1 MTTIKLSFRNIKK
14 SFKDYA
20 IYFFTLILGVA
31 IFYVF
36 NSIESQTVLLD
47 VTNSTHKVIDLMT
60 NMLSGAS
67 VFVAFIL
74 GFLIIYASRFL
85 IKRRNKEFGI
95 YMLLGMSKRKISMIL
110 FFETIL
116 IGIISLAVGLGLGVL
131 LSQLMSMLVA
141 NMFEADMTKYEFIF
155 SSQACIKTII
165 YFGIMYVIVMLFN
178 TVNIGKCKLIDLIQ
192 TNKKSE
198 KVKMKN
204 PMLCT
209 IVFIISAI
217 ALGYAYYMVT
227 GGINETIKPPEDIFK
242 PIVIGA
248 VSTFFIFWSLSGLIL
263 KIVTSM
269 KNLYVKGL
277 NTFTFRQLSS
287 KINSTVFSMTI
298 ISLMLFVTICV
309 LSSALSLKNSMT
321 ANLDE
326 LAPADI
332 QLEKRV
338 LNEDWLDQGYNEEQ
352 IKNSKL
358 SIREILEKFDFNIDS
373 YLEESVEYNLYQT
386 EELTFGDTLGDNWET
401 IKNTYTSLIPYNV
414 PYNVA
419 DDIMTISDYNKVAK
433 FYGNEEYTINEDEYI
448 IVADY
453 DSMIEIRNVALKDNQ
468 EITVFGH
475 TLKPKYN
482 ECQYG
487 FVEMASNHINSGIII
502 VPDDIV
508 DDNYI
513 VYNSIIGNYYT
524 DSLDEQREIQEQ
536 IKNLVN
542 NPISLEYNLP
552 SINSKVD
559 ISEASIGTGALVTFL
574 GLYLGIVF
582 LIASV
587 AILALKELTES
598 TDNKERYN
606 MLRKLG
612 ADEKMINKSLFRQIA
627 IFFMFPLLIAIIHSI
642 FGITF
647 CSYIIET
654 FGNEQLLP
662 SIIMTAIFIVVFYG
676 GYFLITYLSSKNIIK
691 ENRNAREY

>member
-47 VTNSTHKVIDLMT
+47 VTESTYEVIGMMT
-60 NMLSGAS
+60 TMLSAAS

-141 NMFEADMTKYEFIF
+141 NMFEADMTKYQFIF
-155 SSQACIKTII
+155 SQDACIKTLI

-178 TVNIGKCKLIDLIQ
+178 AINVGKCKLIDLIQ
-192 TNKKSE
+192 TSKKSE
-198 KVKMKN
+198 TIKLKN
-204 PMLCT
+204 PLLCT
-209 IVFIISAI
+209 VVFILSVV

-227 GGINETIKPPEDIFK
+227 GGINETVKTPEDILK

-248 VSTFFIFWSLSGLIL
+248 ISTFFIFWSLSGLIL
-263 KIVTSM
+263 KIVMSM
-269 KNLYVKGL
+269 KNLYVKRL
-277 NTFTFRQLSS
+277 NAFTFRQVSS
-287 KINSTVFSMTI
+287 KINTTVFSMTI

-309 LSSALSLKNSMT
+309 LSSSLSLKNSMT

-332 QLEKRV
+332 QLTISVKDD
-338 LNEDWLDQGYNEEQ
+338 DWLDQGYNESQ
-352 IKNSKL
+352 IENSKL
-358 SIREILEKFDFNIDS
+358 GVRKTLEAFDFNIDD
-373 YLEESVEYNLYQT
+373 YFKEYVEYNSYRM
-386 EELTFGDTLGDNWET
+386 EDFTFADSLGDSLEYV
-401 IKNTYTSLIPYNV
+401 KNNNTSMIPYNM
-414 PYNVA
+414 PEE
-419 DDIMTISDYNKVAK
+419 IIKLSDYNKIAK
-433 FYGNEEYTINEDEYI
+433 IYNNEEYTLNQDEYMI
-448 IVADY
+448 IADY
-453 DSMIEIRNVALKDNQ
+453 DSMIAIRDIALEKGQ
-468 EITVFGH
+468 ELTIFGH
-475 TLKPKYN
+475 KLKPKYN
-482 ECQYG
+482 ECKDG
-487 FVEMASNHINSGIII
+487 FIEMASNHINSGVIV
-502 VPDDIV
+502 VPDEIV
-508 DDNYI
+508 DEQYLAF
-513 VYNSIIGNYYT
+513 NSIIGNYYT
-524 DSLDEQREIQEQ
+524 DDLDEQREIKEQ
-536 IKNLVN
+536 ILDLVKNPLSAEYCLPTVN
-542 NPISLEYNLP
+542 SR
-552 SINSKVD
+552 VD
-559 ISEASIGTGALVTFL
+559 ISEASIGLGALVTFL

-598 TDNKERYN
+598 TDNKERYK

-642 FGITF
+642 FGIKF
-647 CSYIIET
+647 CSYIIST
-654 FGNEQLLP
+654 FGNEQLLN
-662 SIIMTAIFIVVFYG
+662 SIIMTAVFIVVIYG
-676 GYFLITYLSSKNIIK
+676 GYFLITYLCSKNIIK
-691 ENRNAREY
+691 EK

>member
-36 NSIESQTVLLD
+36 NSIESQTVLIE
-47 VTNSTHKVIDLMT
+47 VTESTYEVIDMMT
-60 NMLSGAS
+60 TMISAAS

-85 IKRRNKEFGI
+85 MKRRNKEFGI

-116 IGIISLAVGLGLGVL
+116 IGVISLVVGLGLGIL

-141 NMFEADMTKYEFIF
+141 NMFEADMTKYQFIF
-155 SSQACIKTII
+155 SSDACIKTLI

-178 TVNIGKCKLIDLIQ
+178 AINVGKCKLIDLIQ
-192 TNKKSE
+192 TSRKSE
-198 KVKMKN
+198 TVKMKN
-204 PMLCT
+204 PLLCV
-209 IVFIISAI
+209 IVFILAAI

-227 GGINETIKPPEDIFK
+227 AGIKESIKTPQDIIK
-242 PIVIGA
+242 PIVIGTI
-248 VSTFFIFWSLSGLIL
+248 STFLIFWSLSGLIL
-263 KIVTSM
+263 KAVMSM

-277 NTFTFRQLSS
+277 NAFTFRQVSS
-287 KINSTVFSMTI
+287 KINTTVFSMTI

-309 LSSALSLKNSMT
+309 LSSALSLKNSMA

-332 QLEKRV
+332 QLTISVKDD
-338 LNEDWLDQGYNEEQ
+338 DWLDQGYNEKQ
-352 IKNSKL
+352 IENSKL
-358 SIREILEKFDFNIDS
+358 GVRKTLEAFDFNIDD
-373 YLEESVEYNLYQT
+373 YFKEYVEYNLYT
-386 EELTFGDTLGDNWET
+386 TSSLTLGDTLGSK
-401 IKNTYTSLIPYNV
+401 INTVKMMYKSLIPYET
-414 PYNVA
+414 PEQ
-419 DDIMTISDYNKVAK
+419 IIKISDYNRIAK
-433 FYGNEEYTINEDEYI
+433 LYGNKEYTLNENEYMI
-448 IVADY
+448 IADY
-453 DSMIEIRNVALKDNQ
+453 DNMAQIRNVALKNN
-468 EITVFGH
+468 EKITVFDH
-475 TLKPKYN
+475 ELVPKFD

-487 FVEMASNHINSGIII
+487 FVEISSSHINSGIIV

-508 DDNYI
+508 EEDNI
-513 VYNSIIGNYYT
+513 AYNSIIGNYYT
-524 DSLDEQREIQEQ
+524 DDLDEQKEIQEQ

-542 NPISLEYNLP
+542 NPLSAEYCLP
-552 SINSKVD
+552 TVNSKSD
-559 ISEASIGTGALVTFL
+559 ISEASIGIGALVTFL

-598 TDNKERYN
+598 TDNKERYK

-612 ADEKMINKSLFRQIA
+612 ADEKMINRSLFRQIA
-627 IFFMFPLLIAIIHSI
+627 IFFIFPLLIAIIHSI

-654 FGNEQLLP
+654 FGNEQLLN
-662 SIIMTAIFIVVFYG
+662 SIIMTAVFIVVIYG
-676 GYFLITYLSSKNIIK
+676 GYFLITYLCSKNIIK
-691 ENRNAREY
+691 EK

>member
-47 VTNSTHKVIDLMT
+47 VTESTYEVIDMMT
-60 NMLSGAS
+60 TMLSAAS

-116 IGIISLAVGLGLGVL
+116 IGIISLAVGLGLGIL

-141 NMFEADMTKYEFIF
+141 NMFEADMTKYQFIF
-155 SSQACIKTII
+155 SQDACIKTLI

-178 TVNIGKCKLIDLIQ
+178 AINVGKCKLIDLIQ
-192 TNKKSE
+192 TSKKSE
-198 KVKMKN
+198 TIKLKN
-204 PMLCT
+204 LLLCT
-209 IVFIISAI
+209 VVFILSVV

-227 GGINETIKPPEDIFK
+227 GGINETVKTPEDILK

-248 VSTFFIFWSLSGLIL
+248 ISTFFIFWSLSGLIL
-263 KIVTSM
+263 KIVMGM

-277 NTFTFRQLSS
+277 NAFTFRQVSS
-287 KINSTVFSMTI
+287 KINTTVFSMTI

-309 LSSALSLKNSMT
+309 LSSSLSLKNSMT

-332 QLEKRV
+332 QLTISVKDD
-338 LNEDWLDQGYNEEQ
+338 DWLNQGYNEKQ
-352 IKNSKL
+352 IANSKL
-358 SIREILEKFDFNIDS
+358 GVRKNLEALNFNIDN
-373 YLEESVEYNLYQT
+373 YFNESVEYNIYRT
-386 EELTFGDTLGDNWET
+386 EDLVFDDTLGDSKKEVEES
-401 IKNTYTSLIPYNV
+401 YLTSMIPYSV
-414 PYNVA
+414 EEM
-419 DDIMTISDYNKVAK
+419 IMTVSDYNNVAK
-433 FYGNEEYTINEDEYI
+433 IYNNEEYSLNDNEYM

-453 DSMIEIRNVALKDNQ
+453 DSMVQIRNIALKNNE

-482 ECQYG
+482 ECKDG
-487 FVEMASNHINSGIII
+487 FVDMSSNHINSGIIVI
-502 VPDDIV
+502 PDNVV
-508 DDNYI
+508 DENYKA
-513 VYNSIIGNYYT
+513 YNSIIGNYKT
-524 DSLDEQREIQEQ
+524 ESVDEQRKIEEI
-536 IKNLVN
+536 IKGLIN
-542 NPISLEYNLP
+542 NPLSEQYNLP
-552 SINSKVD
+552 TINTRLD
-559 ISEASIGTGALVTFL
+559 ISEASIGLGALVTFL

-598 TDNKERYN
+598 TDNKERYK

-627 IFFMFPLLIAIIHSI
+627 IFFMFPLLVAIIHSI
-642 FGITF
+642 FGIKF
-647 CSYIIET
+647 CCYIIST
-654 FGNEQLLP
+654 FGNEQLLN
-662 SIIMTAIFIVVFYG
+662 SIIMTAVFIVVIYG
-676 GYFLITYLSSKNIIK
+676 GYFLITYLCSKNIIK
-691 ENRNAREY
+691 EK

>member
-47 VTNSTHKVIDLMT
+47 ITESTYDIIDTLS

-85 IKRRNKEFGI
+85 MKRRNKEFGI

-116 IGIISLAVGLGLGVL
+116 IGIISLAVGLGLGVA

-141 NMFEADMTKYEFIF
+141 NMFEADMTRYEFIF
-155 SSQACIKTII
+155 SSNACIKTLI

-178 TVNIGKCKLIDLIQ
+178 VINVGKCKLIDLIQ
-192 TNKKSE
+192 TSKKSE
-198 KVKMKN
+198 TVKMKN

-209 IVFIISAI
+209 IVFIISVI
-217 ALGYAYYMVT
+217 ALGYAYWLVT
-227 GGINETIKPPEDIFK
+227 GGVNETVQTPDGIIKPI
-242 PIVIGA
+242 IIGA
-248 VSTFFIFWSLSGLIL
+248 VATFFLFWSLSGLML
-263 KIVTSM
+263 KIVMGM

-277 NTFTFRQLSS
+277 NTFTLRQVSS
-287 KINSTVFSMTI
+287 KINTTVFSMTI
-298 ISLMLFVTICV
+298 ICLMLFVTICV

-321 ANLDE
+321 ENLNA

-332 QLEKRV
+332 QLSISVKDES
-338 LNEDWLDQGYNEEQ
+338 WLDQGYNEAQ
-352 IKNSKL
+352 IENSKL
-358 SIREILEKFDFNIDS
+358 GVRKTLEAFGLNIED
-373 YLEESVEYNLYQT
+373 YLQESVEYNSYRMDD
-386 EELTFGDTLGDNWET
+386 LTFGDSLGDSLEY
-401 IKNTYTSLIPYNV
+401 IKNNSTSMIPYNM
-414 PYNVA
+414 PEE
-419 DDIMTISDYNKVAK
+419 IMTISDYNELAR
-433 FYGNEEYTINEDEYI
+433 FYGNEEYTLADNEYI
-448 IVADY
+448 IIADY
-453 DSMIEIRNVALKDNQ
+453 DAMIAIRNVALENNQ
-468 EITVFGH
+468 ELTIFGH
-475 TLKPKYN
+475 TLKPKYQ

-502 VPDDIV
+502 VPDAV
-508 DDNYI
+508 
-513 VYNSIIGNYYT
+513 VSGEERSYNSIIGNYYT
-524 DSLDEQREIQEQ
+524 DSLEEQREIQEQ
-536 IKNLVN
+536 IKSLVQT
-542 NPISLEYNLP
+542 PLSVEYSLPNV
-552 SINSKVD
+552 NSKVD
-559 ISEASIGTGALVTFL
+559 ISEASIGLGALVTFL

-598 TDNKERYN
+598 TDNKERYA

-627 IFFMFPLLIAIIHSI
+627 IFFTFPLLVAIIHSI

-647 CSYIIET
+647 CSYVIST

-662 SIIMTAIFIVVFYG
+662 SIIMTAIFIVVIYG
-676 GYFLITYLSSKNIIK
+676 GYFLITYFSSKNIIK
-691 ENRNAREY
+691 ER

>member
-47 VTNSTHKVIDLMT
+47 VTQSTYEVIEMMT
-60 NMLSGAS
+60 NMLSAAS

-85 IKRRNKEFGI
+85 MKRRNKEFGI
-95 YMLLGMSKRKISMIL
+95 YMLLGMSKRKISMVL

-116 IGIISLAVGLGLGVL
+116 IGIISLVVGLGIGVL

-141 NMFEADMTKYEFIF
+141 NLFEADMTRYEFIF
-155 SSQACIKTII
+155 SSNACIKTLI
-165 YFGIMYVIVMLFN
+165 YFGIMYVIVMLLN
-178 TVNIGKCKLIDLIQ
+178 SINVGKCKLIDLIQ
-192 TNKKSE
+192 TSKKSE
-198 KVKMKN
+198 TVKMKN
-204 PMLCT
+204 PMVCT
-209 IVFIISAI
+209 IVFMISAI

-227 GGINETIKPPEDIFK
+227 GGINETIKTPEDILK
-242 PIVIGA
+242 PIIIGA

-263 KIVTSM
+263 KIVMSM

-277 NTFTFRQLSS
+277 NTFTLRQVSS
-287 KINSTVFSMTI
+287 KINTTVFSMTM

-321 ANLDE
+321 VNLDE

-338 LNEDWLDQGYNEEQ
+338 LNEDWLDQGYNEKQ
-352 IKNSKL
+352 IENSKL
-358 SIREILEKFDFNIDS
+358 GVREILEKFDFNIDS

-386 EELTFGDTLGDNWET
+386 EDLTFGDTLGDSWET

-414 PYNVA
+414 T

-453 DSMIEIRNVALKDNQ
+453 DSMIEIRNVALKNNQ

-475 TLKPKYN
+475 TLKPKYK

-508 DDNYI
+508 DEHYI
-513 VYNSIIGNYYT
+513 AYNSVIGNYYT
-524 DSLDEQREIQEQ
+524 NSLDEQREIQEQ
-536 IKNLVN
+536 ILNLVQ
-542 NPISLEYNLP
+542 NPLSAEYSLP
-552 SINSKVD
+552 TVNSRVD
-559 ISEASIGTGALVTFL
+559 ISEASIGIGALVTFL

-598 TDNKERYN
+598 TDNKERYK

-612 ADEKMINKSLFRQIA
+612 ADEKMVNKSLFRQIA

-642 FGITF
+642 FGIKF
-647 CSYIIET
+647 CSYIIST
-654 FGNEQLLP
+654 FGNEQLLN
-662 SIIMTAIFIVVFYG
+662 SIIMTAVFIVVIYG
-676 GYFLITYLSSKNIIK
+676 GYFLITYLCSKNIIK
-691 ENRNAREY
+691 EK

>member
-47 VTNSTHKVIDLMT
+47 VTESTYEVIGMMT
-60 NMLSGAS
+60 TMLSAAS

-116 IGIISLAVGLGLGVL
+116 IGIISLAVGLGLGIL

-155 SSQACIKTII
+155 SQDACIKTLI

-178 TVNIGKCKLIDLIQ
+178 AINVGKCKLIDLIQ
-192 TNKKSE
+192 TSKKSE
-198 KVKMKN
+198 TIKLKN
-204 PMLCT
+204 PLLCMV
-209 IVFIISAI
+209 VFILSAI
-217 ALGYAYYMVT
+217 ALGYSYYMVT
-227 GGINETIKPPEDIFK
+227 GGINETVKTPEDILK

-248 VSTFFIFWSLSGLIL
+248 ISTFFIFWSLSGLIL
-263 KIVTSM
+263 KIVMSM

-277 NTFTFRQLSS
+277 NAFTFRQVSS
-287 KINSTVFSMTI
+287 KINTTVFSMTI

-309 LSSALSLKNSMT
+309 LSSSLSLKNSMT

-332 QLEKRV
+332 QLTISVKDD
-338 LNEDWLDQGYNEEQ
+338 DWLDQGYNEKQ
-352 IKNSKL
+352 IENSKL
-358 SIREILEKFDFNIDS
+358 GVRKTLEAFDFNIDD
-373 YLEESVEYNLYQT
+373 YFKEYVEYNSYRM
-386 EELTFGDTLGDNWET
+386 EDFTFADSLGDSLEYV
-401 IKNTYTSLIPYNV
+401 KNNNTSMIPYNM
-414 PYNVA
+414 PEE
-419 DDIMTISDYNKVAK
+419 IIKLSDYNKIAK
-433 FYGNEEYTINEDEYI
+433 IYNNEEYTLNQDEYMI
-448 IVADY
+448 IADY
-453 DSMIEIRNVALKDNQ
+453 DSMIAIRDIALEKGQ
-468 EITVFGH
+468 ELTIFGH
-475 TLKPKYN
+475 KLKPKYN
-482 ECQYG
+482 ECKDG
-487 FVEMASNHINSGIII
+487 FIEMASNHINSGVIV
-502 VPDDIV
+502 VPDEIV
-508 DDNYI
+508 DEQYLAF
-513 VYNSIIGNYYT
+513 NSIIGNYYT
-524 DSLDEQREIQEQ
+524 DDLDEQREIKQQ
-536 IKNLVN
+536 ILDLVKNPLSAEYCLPTVN
-542 NPISLEYNLP
+542 SR
-552 SINSKVD
+552 VD
-559 ISEASIGTGALVTFL
+559 ISEASIGLGALVTFL

-598 TDNKERYN
+598 TDNKERYK

-612 ADEKMINKSLFRQIA
+612 ADEKMVNKSLFRQIA

-642 FGITF
+642 FGIKF
-647 CSYIIET
+647 CSYIIST
-654 FGNEQLLP
+654 FGNEQLLN
-662 SIIMTAIFIVVFYG
+662 SIIMTAVFIVVIYG
-676 GYFLITYLSSKNIIK
+676 GYFLITYLCSKNIIK
-691 ENRNAREY
+691 EK

>member
-47 VTNSTHKVIDLMT
+47 VTNSTHEVIDLMT

-165 YFGIMYVIVMLFN
+165 YFGIMYAIVMLFN

-287 KINSTVFSMTI
+287 KINTTVFSMTI

-401 IKNTYTSLIPYNV
+401 IKNTYTSLI

-559 ISEASIGTGALVTFL
+559 ISEASIGIGALVTFL

>member
-47 VTNSTHKVIDLMT
+47 VTNSTHEVIDLMT

-204 PMLCT
+204 PMICT

-227 GGINETIKPPEDIFK
+227 GGINETIKTPENIFK

-287 KINSTVFSMTI
+287 KINTTVFSMTI

-414 PYNVA
+414 A

-487 FVEMASNHINSGIII
+487 FVEMAGNHMNSGIII

>member
-47 VTNSTHKVIDLMT
+47 VTNSTHEVIDLMT

-227 GGINETIKPPEDIFK
+227 GGINETIKTPEDIFK

-263 KIVTSM
+263 KIVTSI

-287 KINSTVFSMTI
+287 KINTTVFSMTI

-321 ANLDE
+321 ANLEE

-401 IKNTYTSLIPYNV
+401 IKNTYTSLI

-662 SIIMTAIFIVVFYG
+662 SIIMTAIFIVVIYG

>member
-1 MTTIKLSFRNIKK
+1 M
-14 SFKDYA
+14 
-20 IYFFTLILGVA
+20 
-31 IFYVF
+31 
-36 NSIESQTVLLD
+36 
-47 VTNSTHKVIDLMT
+47 
-60 NMLSGAS
+60 
-67 VFVAFIL
+67 
-74 GFLIIYASRFL
+74 
-85 IKRRNKEFGI
+85 
-95 YMLLGMSKRKISMIL
+95 
-110 FFETIL
+110 
-116 IGIISLAVGLGLGVL
+116 

-287 KINSTVFSMTI
+287 KINTTVFSMTI

-401 IKNTYTSLIPYNV
+401 IKNTYTSLI

>member
-47 VTNSTHKVIDLMT
+47 ITESTYDIIDTLS

-85 IKRRNKEFGI
+85 MKRRNKEFGI

-116 IGIISLAVGLGLGVL
+116 IGIISLAVGLGLGVA

-141 NMFEADMTKYEFIF
+141 NMFEADMTRYEFIF
-155 SSQACIKTII
+155 SSDACIKTLI

-178 TVNIGKCKLIDLIQ
+178 VINVGKCKLIDLIQ
-192 TNKKSE
+192 TSKKSE
-198 KVKMKN
+198 TVKMKN

-209 IVFIISAI
+209 IVFILSVI
-217 ALGYAYYMVT
+217 ALGYAYWLVT
-227 GGINETIKPPEDIFK
+227 GGVNETVQTPDGIIKPI
-242 PIVIGA
+242 IIGA
-248 VSTFFIFWSLSGLIL
+248 VATFFLFWSLSGLML
-263 KIVTSM
+263 KIVMGM

-277 NTFTFRQLSS
+277 NTFTLRQVSS
-287 KINSTVFSMTI
+287 KINTTVFSMTI
-298 ISLMLFVTICV
+298 ICLMLFVTICV

-321 ANLDE
+321 ENLNA

-332 QLEKRV
+332 QLSISVKDES
-338 LNEDWLDQGYNEEQ
+338 WLDQGYNEAQ
-352 IKNSKL
+352 IENSKL
-358 SIREILEKFDFNIDS
+358 GVRKTLEAFGLNIED
-373 YLEESVEYNLYQT
+373 YLQESVEYNSYRMDD
-386 EELTFGDTLGDNWET
+386 LTFGDSLGDSLEY
-401 IKNTYTSLIPYNV
+401 IKNNTTSMIPYNMQEE
-414 PYNVA
+414 
-419 DDIMTISDYNKVAK
+419 IMTISDYNKVAR
-433 FYGNEEYTINEDEYI
+433 FYGNEEYTLADDEYI
-448 IVADY
+448 IIADY
-453 DSMIEIRNVALKDNQ
+453 DAMIAIRNVALENEQ
-468 EITVFGH
+468 ELTIFGH
-475 TLKPKYN
+475 TLKPKYQ
-482 ECQYG
+482 ECKYG

-502 VPDDIV
+502 VPDAV
-508 DDNYI
+508 
-513 VYNSIIGNYYT
+513 VSGKECSYNSIIGNYYT
-524 DSLDEQREIQEQ
+524 DSLDEQREIQDK
-536 IKNLVN
+536 IKTMIQ
-542 NPISLEYNLP
+542 NPLSAEYSLPNV
-552 SINSKVD
+552 NSKVD
-559 ISEASIGTGALVTFL
+559 ISEASIGLGALVTFL

-598 TDNKERYN
+598 TDNKERYA

-627 IFFMFPLLIAIIHSI
+627 IFVMFPLLVAIIHSI

-647 CSYIIET
+647 CSYVIST

-662 SIIMTAIFIVVFYG
+662 SIIVTAIFIVVIYG
-676 GYFLITYLSSKNIIK
+676 GYFLITYFSSKNIIK
-691 ENRNAREY
+691 ER

>member
-227 GGINETIKPPEDIFK
+227 GGINETIKTPEDIFK

-287 KINSTVFSMTI
+287 KINTTVFSMTI

-414 PYNVA
+414 A

-487 FVEMASNHINSGIII
+487 FVEMASNHMNSGIII

-662 SIIMTAIFIVVFYG
+662 SIIMTAIFIVVIYG

>member
-47 VTNSTHKVIDLMT
+47 VTNSTHEVIDLMT

-155 SSQACIKTII
+155 SSQACIKTIV

-227 GGINETIKPPEDIFK
+227 GGINETIKTPEDIFK

-248 VSTFFIFWSLSGLIL
+248 ISTFFIFWSLSGLIL
-263 KIVTSM
+263 KAVMSM

-287 KINSTVFSMTI
+287 KINTTVFSMTI

-338 LNEDWLDQGYNEEQ
+338 LNENWLDQGYNEEQ

-358 SIREILEKFDFNIDS
+358 SIREILGKFDFNIDS
-373 YLEESVEYNLYQT
+373 YLEQSVEYNLYQT

-401 IKNTYTSLIPYNV
+401 IKNTYTSLI

-559 ISEASIGTGALVTFL
+559 ISEASIGIGALVTFL

>member
-1 MTTIKLSFRNIKK
+1 MTTIKLSSRNIKK

-47 VTNSTHKVIDLMT
+47 VTSSTYEVIDLMT

-67 VFVAFIL
+67 GFVAFIL

-116 IGIISLAVGLGLGVL
+116 IGIISLAVGLGLGIL

-155 SSQACIKTII
+155 SSKACIKTIL

-178 TVNIGKCKLIDLIQ
+178 TINVGKCKLIDLIQ

-198 KVKMKN
+198 TVKMKN
-204 PMLCT
+204 PVLCT
-209 IVFIISAI
+209 IVFIISII

-227 GGINETIKPPEDIFK
+227 GGINETIKTPEDIFK
-242 PIVIGA
+242 PIIIGA
-248 VSTFFIFWSLSGLIL
+248 ISTFFIFWSLSGLIL
-263 KIVTSM
+263 KAVMSM

-287 KINSTVFSMTI
+287 KINTTVFSMTI
-298 ISLMLFVTICV
+298 ISLMLFVTICI
-309 LSSALSLKNSMT
+309 LSSSLSLKNSMT

-332 QLEKRV
+332 QLTISVKDDE
-338 LNEDWLDQGYNEEQ
+338 WLEQGYNEKQ
-352 IKNSKL
+352 IENSKL
-358 SIREILEKFDFNIDS
+358 GVKKTLEAFDFNIDN
-373 YLEESVEYNLYQT
+373 YFKEYVEYNSYRIDD
-386 EELTFGDTLGDNWET
+386 LTFADSLGDNLEYV
-401 IKNTYTSLIPYNV
+401 KNNITSMIPYNM
-414 PYNVA
+414 PEE
-419 DDIMTISDYNKVAK
+419 IIKLSDYNKIAK
-433 FYGNEEYTINEDEYI
+433 IYNNEEYTLNQDEYMI
-448 IVADY
+448 IADY
-453 DSMIEIRNVALKDNQ
+453 DSMIAIRNIALESNQ
-468 EITVFGH
+468 ELTIFGH
-475 TLKPKYN
+475 KLKPKYN
-482 ECQYG
+482 ECKDG
-487 FVEMASNHINSGIII
+487 FIEMAGNHINSGVII
-502 VPDDIV
+502 VPDEIV
-508 DDNYI
+508 DEQYLAF
-513 VYNSIIGNYYT
+513 NSIIGNYYT
-524 DSLDEQREIQEQ
+524 NSLEEQRKIQEQ
-536 IKNLVN
+536 LINLIN
-542 NPISLEYNLP
+542 NPLSVEYSLPN
-552 SINSKVD
+552 INSRVD
-559 ISEASIGTGALVTFL
+559 ISEASIGLGALVTFL

-598 TDNKERYN
+598 TDNKERYK

-627 IFFMFPLLIAIIHSI
+627 IFFIFPLLIAIIHSI

-647 CSYIIET
+647 CSYIIST

-662 SIIMTAIFIVVFYG
+662 SIIMTAIFIVIIYG
-676 GYFLITYLSSKNIIK
+676 GYFLITYLCSKNIIK
-691 ENRNAREY
+691 EK

>member
-47 VTNSTHKVIDLMT
+47 ITESTYDIIDTLS

-67 VFVAFIL
+67 VFIAFIL

-85 IKRRNKEFGI
+85 MKRRNKEFGI

-116 IGIISLAVGLGLGVL
+116 IGIISLAVGLGLGVV

-141 NMFEADMTKYEFIF
+141 NMFEADMTRYEFIF
-155 SSQACIKTII
+155 SSDACIKTLI

-178 TVNIGKCKLIDLIQ
+178 VINVGKCKLIDLIQ
-192 TNKKSE
+192 TSKKSE
-198 KVKMKN
+198 TVKMKN

-209 IVFIISAI
+209 IVFILSAI
-217 ALGYAYYMVT
+217 ALGYAYYLVT
-227 GGINETIKPPEDIFK
+227 GGVNETVQTPDGIIKPI
-242 PIVIGA
+242 IIGA
-248 VSTFFIFWSLSGLIL
+248 VATFFLFWSLSGLML
-263 KIVTSM
+263 KIVMGM

-277 NTFTFRQLSS
+277 NTFTLRQVSS
-287 KINSTVFSMTI
+287 KINTTVFSMTI
-298 ISLMLFVTICV
+298 ICLMLFVTICV

-321 ANLDE
+321 ENLNA

-332 QLEKRV
+332 QLSISVKDES
-338 LNEDWLDQGYNEEQ
+338 WLDQGYNEAQ
-352 IKNSKL
+352 IENSKL
-358 SIREILEKFDFNIDS
+358 GVRKTLEAFGLNIED
-373 YLEESVEYNLYQT
+373 YLQESVEYNSYRMNG
-386 EELTFGDTLGDNWET
+386 LTFGDSLGDSLEY
-401 IKNTYTSLIPYNV
+401 IKNNSTSMIPYNM
-414 PYNVA
+414 PEE
-419 DDIMTISDYNKVAK
+419 IMTISDYNKVAR
-433 FYGNEEYTINEDEYI
+433 FYGNEEYTLENNEYMI
-448 IVADY
+448 IADY
-453 DSMIEIRNVALKDNQ
+453 DAMIAIRNVALANNQ
-468 EITVFGH
+468 ELTIFGH
-475 TLKPKYN
+475 TLKPKYQ

-502 VPDDIV
+502 VPDNV
-508 DDNYI
+508 
-513 VYNSIIGNYYT
+513 VSEEECSYNSIIGNYYT
-524 DSLDEQREIQEQ
+524 DSLEEQREIQEQ
-536 IKNLVN
+536 IKSLVK
-542 NPISLEYNLP
+542 NPLSAEYSLPNV
-552 SINSKVD
+552 NSKVD
-559 ISEASIGTGALVTFL
+559 ISEASIGLGALVTFL

-587 AILALKELTES
+587 TILALKELTES
-598 TDNKERYN
+598 TDNKERYA

-627 IFFMFPLLIAIIHSI
+627 IFFMFPLLVAIIHSI

-647 CSYIIET
+647 CSYVIST

-662 SIIMTAIFIVVFYG
+662 SIIVTAIFIVVIYG
-676 GYFLITYLSSKNIIK
+676 GYFLITYFSSKNIIK
-691 ENRNAREY
+691 ER

>member
-47 VTNSTHKVIDLMT
+47 VTESTYEVIGMMT
-60 NMLSGAS
+60 TMLSAAS

-116 IGIISLAVGLGLGVL
+116 IGIISLAVGLGLGIL

-141 NMFEADMTKYEFIF
+141 NMFEADMTKYQFIF
-155 SSQACIKTII
+155 SQDACIKTLI

-178 TVNIGKCKLIDLIQ
+178 AINVGKCKLIDLIQ
-192 TNKKSE
+192 TSKKSE
-198 KVKMKN
+198 TIKLKN
-204 PMLCT
+204 LLLCT
-209 IVFIISAI
+209 VVFILSVV

-227 GGINETIKPPEDIFK
+227 GGINETVKTPEDILK

-248 VSTFFIFWSLSGLIL
+248 ISTFFIFWSLSGLIL
-263 KIVTSM
+263 KIVMGM

-277 NTFTFRQLSS
+277 NAFTFRQVSS
-287 KINSTVFSMTI
+287 KINTTVFSMTI

-309 LSSALSLKNSMT
+309 LSSSLSLKNSMT

-332 QLEKRV
+332 QLTISVKDD
-338 LNEDWLDQGYNEEQ
+338 DWLDQGYNEKQ
-352 IKNSKL
+352 IENSKL
-358 SIREILEKFDFNIDS
+358 GVRKNLEALNFNIDN
-373 YLEESVEYNLYQT
+373 YFNESVEYNIYRT
-386 EELTFGDTLGDNWET
+386 EDLVFDDTLGDSKKEVEES
-401 IKNTYTSLIPYNV
+401 YLTSMIPYSV
-414 PYNVA
+414 EEM
-419 DDIMTISDYNKVAK
+419 IMTVSDYNNVAK
-433 FYGNEEYTINEDEYI
+433 IYNNEEYSLNDNEYM

-453 DSMIEIRNVALKDNQ
+453 DSMVQIRNIALKNNE

-482 ECQYG
+482 ECKDG
-487 FVEMASNHINSGIII
+487 FVDMSSNHINSGIIVI
-502 VPDDIV
+502 PDNVV
-508 DDNYI
+508 DENYKA
-513 VYNSIIGNYYT
+513 YNSIIGNYKT
-524 DSLDEQREIQEQ
+524 ESVDEQRKIEEI
-536 IKNLVN
+536 IKGLIN
-542 NPISLEYNLP
+542 NPLSEQYNLP
-552 SINSKVD
+552 TINTRLD
-559 ISEASIGTGALVTFL
+559 ISEASIGLGALVTFL

-598 TDNKERYN
+598 TDNKERYK

-627 IFFMFPLLIAIIHSI
+627 IFFMFPLLVAIIHSI
-642 FGITF
+642 FGIKF
-647 CSYIIET
+647 CSYIIST
-654 FGNEQLLP
+654 FGNEQLLN
-662 SIIMTAIFIVVFYG
+662 SIIMTAVFIVVIYG
-676 GYFLITYLSSKNIIK
+676 GYFLITYLCSKNIIK
-691 ENRNAREY
+691 EK

>member
-47 VTNSTHKVIDLMT
+47 VTESTYEVIGMMT
-60 NMLSGAS
+60 TMLSAAS

-155 SSQACIKTII
+155 SPDSCIKTLI

-178 TVNIGKCKLIDLIQ
+178 AINVGKCKLIDLIQ
-192 TNKKSE
+192 TSKKSE
-198 KVKMKN
+198 TIKLKN
-204 PMLCT
+204 PLLCT
-209 IVFIISAI
+209 VVFILSVV

-227 GGINETIKPPEDIFK
+227 GGINETLKTPEDILK

-248 VSTFFIFWSLSGLIL
+248 ISTFFIFWSLSGLIL
-263 KIVTSM
+263 KIVMSM

-277 NTFTFRQLSS
+277 NAFTFRQVSS
-287 KINSTVFSMTI
+287 KINTTVFSMTI

-309 LSSALSLKNSMT
+309 LSSSLSLKNSMT

-332 QLEKRV
+332 QLTISVKDD
-338 LNEDWLDQGYNEEQ
+338 DWLDQGYNEKQ
-352 IKNSKL
+352 IANSK
-358 SIREILEKFDFNIDS
+358 SGVRKTLEAFDFNIDD
-373 YLEESVEYNLYQT
+373 YFKEYVEYNSYRM
-386 EELTFGDTLGDNWET
+386 EDFTFADSLGDSLEYV
-401 IKNTYTSLIPYNV
+401 KNNNTSMIPYNMPEEIV
-414 PYNVA
+414 KL
-419 DDIMTISDYNKVAK
+419 SDYNKIARI
-433 FYGNEEYTINEDEYI
+433 YNNEEYTLNQDEYMI
-448 IVADY
+448 IADY
-453 DSMIEIRNVALKDNQ
+453 DSMIAIRNIALEKGQ
-468 EITVFGH
+468 ELTIFGH
-475 TLKPKYN
+475 KLKPKYN
-482 ECQYG
+482 ECKDG
-487 FVEMASNHINSGIII
+487 FIEMASNHINSGVIV
-502 VPDDIV
+502 VPDEIV
-508 DDNYI
+508 DEQYLAF
-513 VYNSIIGNYYT
+513 NSIIGNYYT
-524 DSLDEQREIQEQ
+524 DDLDEQREIKEQ
-536 IKNLVN
+536 ILDLVKNPLSAEYCLPTVN
-542 NPISLEYNLP
+542 SR
-552 SINSKVD
+552 VD
-559 ISEASIGTGALVTFL
+559 ISEASIGLGALVTFL

-598 TDNKERYN
+598 TDNKERYK

-642 FGITF
+642 FGIKF
-647 CSYIIET
+647 CSYIIST
-654 FGNEQLLP
+654 FGNEQLLN
-662 SIIMTAIFIVVFYG
+662 SIIMTAVFIVVIYG
-676 GYFLITYLSSKNIIK
+676 GYFLITYLCSKNIIK
-691 ENRNAREY
+691 EK

>member
-47 VTNSTHKVIDLMT
+47 VTNSTHEVIDLMT

-227 GGINETIKPPEDIFK
+227 GGINEIIKTPEDIFK

-287 KINSTVFSMTI
+287 KINTTVFSMTI

-401 IKNTYTSLIPYNV
+401 IKNTYTSLI

-559 ISEASIGTGALVTFL
+559 ISEASIGIGALVTFL

>member
-47 VTNSTHKVIDLMT
+47 VTNSTHEVIDLMT

-227 GGINETIKPPEDIFK
+227 GGINETIKTPEDIFK

-263 KIVTSM
+263 KAVMSM

-287 KINSTVFSMTI
+287 KINTTVFSMTI

-401 IKNTYTSLIPYNV
+401 IKNTYTSLI

-559 ISEASIGTGALVTFL
+559 ISEASIGIGALVTFL

>member
-47 VTNSTHKVIDLMT
+47 VTNSTYEVIDLMT

-67 VFVAFIL
+67 IFVAFIL

-95 YMLLGMSKRKISMIL
+95 YMLLGMSKRKISMVL

-116 IGIISLAVGLGLGVL
+116 IGIISLAVGLGIGVL
-131 LSQLMSMLVA
+131 FSQLMSMLVA
-141 NMFEADMTKYEFIF
+141 NMFEADMTKYQFIF
-155 SSQACIKTII
+155 SSDACIKTLI

-178 TVNIGKCKLIDLIQ
+178 AINVGRCKLIDLIQ
-192 TNKKSE
+192 TSKKSE
-198 KVKMKN
+198 TVKMKN

-227 GGINETIKPPEDIFK
+227 GGINETVKTPEDIFK

-263 KIVTSM
+263 KAVMSM

-277 NTFTFRQLSS
+277 NAFTFRQVSS
-287 KINSTVFSMTI
+287 KINTTVLSMTI

-309 LSSALSLKNSMT
+309 LSSALSLKNSMA

-332 QLEKRV
+332 QLTISVKDD
-338 LNEDWLDQGYNEEQ
+338 DWLDQGYNEKQ
-352 IKNSKL
+352 IENSKL
-358 SIREILEKFDFNIDS
+358 GVRKTLEAFDFNIDD
-373 YLEESVEYNLYQT
+373 YFKEYVEYNLYT
-386 EELTFGDTLGDNWET
+386 TSSLTLGDTLGSK
-401 IKNTYTSLIPYNV
+401 INTVKMMYKSLIPYET
-414 PYNVA
+414 PEQ
-419 DDIMTISDYNKVAK
+419 IIKISDYNRIAK
-433 FYGNEEYTINEDEYI
+433 LYGNKEYTLNENEYMI
-448 IVADY
+448 IADY
-453 DSMIEIRNVALKDNQ
+453 DNMAQIRNVALKNN
-468 EITVFGH
+468 EKITVFDH
-475 TLKPKYN
+475 ELVPKFD

-487 FVEMASNHINSGIII
+487 FVEISSSHINSGIIV

-508 DDNYI
+508 EEDNI
-513 VYNSIIGNYYT
+513 AYNSIIGNYYT
-524 DSLDEQREIQEQ
+524 DDLDEQKGIQEQ
-536 IKNLVN
+536 IKNLVK
-542 NPISLEYNLP
+542 NPLSAEYCLP
-552 SINSKVD
+552 TINSKSD
-559 ISEASIGTGALVTFL
+559 ISEASIGIGALVTFL

-598 TDNKERYN
+598 TDNKERYK

-612 ADEKMINKSLFRQIA
+612 ADEKMINRSLFRQIA
-627 IFFMFPLLIAIIHSI
+627 IFFIFPLLVAIIHSI

-654 FGNEQLLP
+654 FGNEQLLN
-662 SIIMTAIFIVVFYG
+662 SIIMTAIFIVVIYG
-676 GYFLITYLSSKNIIK
+676 GYFLITYLCSKNIIK

>member
-47 VTNSTHKVIDLMT
+47 ITESTYDIIDTLS

-85 IKRRNKEFGI
+85 MKRRNKEFGI

-116 IGIISLAVGLGLGVL
+116 IGIISLAVGLGLGVA

-141 NMFEADMTKYEFIF
+141 NMFEADMTRYEFIF
-155 SSQACIKTII
+155 SSDACIKTLI

-178 TVNIGKCKLIDLIQ
+178 VINVGKCKLIDLIQ
-192 TNKKSE
+192 TSKKSE
-198 KVKMKN
+198 TVKMKN

-209 IVFIISAI
+209 IVFIISVI
-217 ALGYAYYMVT
+217 ALGYAYYLVT
-227 GGINETIKPPEDIFK
+227 GGVNETVQTPDGIIKPI
-242 PIVIGA
+242 IIGA
-248 VSTFFIFWSLSGLIL
+248 VATFFLFWSLSGLML
-263 KIVTSM
+263 KIVMGM

-277 NTFTFRQLSS
+277 NTFTLRQVSS
-287 KINSTVFSMTI
+287 KINTTVFSMTI
-298 ISLMLFVTICV
+298 ICLMLFVTICV
-309 LSSALSLKNSMT
+309 LSSALSLKASMT
-321 ANLDE
+321 ANLNE

-332 QLEKRV
+332 QLSISVKDES
-338 LNEDWLDQGYNEEQ
+338 WLDQGYNEAQ
-352 IKNSKL
+352 IENSKL
-358 SIREILEKFDFNIDS
+358 GVRKTLEAFSINIDD
-373 YLEESVEYNLYQT
+373 YLQESVEYNSYRMDD
-386 EELTFGDTLGDNWET
+386 LTFGDSLGDSLEY
-401 IKNTYTSLIPYNV
+401 IKNNTTSMIPYNMQEE
-414 PYNVA
+414 
-419 DDIMTISDYNKVAK
+419 IMTISDYNELAS
-433 FYGNEEYTINEDEYI
+433 FYGNEEYTLADDEYI
-448 IVADY
+448 IIADY
-453 DSMIEIRNVALKDNQ
+453 DAMIAIRNVALANNQ
-468 EITVFGH
+468 ELTIFGH
-475 TLKPKYN
+475 TLKPKYQ

-502 VPDDIV
+502 VPDAV
-508 DDNYI
+508 
-513 VYNSIIGNYYT
+513 VSGEERSYNSIIGNYYT

-536 IKNLVN
+536 IKSLVK
-542 NPISLEYNLP
+542 NPLSVEYSLPNV
-552 SINSKVD
+552 NSKVD
-559 ISEASIGTGALVTFL
+559 ISEASIGLGALVTFL

-598 TDNKERYN
+598 TDNKERYA

-627 IFFMFPLLIAIIHSI
+627 IFFMFPLLVAIIHSI

-647 CSYIIET
+647 CSYVIST

-662 SIIMTAIFIVVFYG
+662 SIIMTAIFIVVIYG
-676 GYFLITYLSSKNIIK
+676 GYFLITYFSSKNIIK
-691 ENRNAREY
+691 ER

>member
-47 VTNSTHKVIDLMT
+47 VTNSTHEVIDLMT

-287 KINSTVFSMTI
+287 KINTTVFSMTI

-414 PYNVA
+414 A

-487 FVEMASNHINSGIII
+487 FVEMASNHMNSGIII

-662 SIIMTAIFIVVFYG
+662 SIIMTAIFIVVIYG

>member
-47 VTNSTHKVIDLMT
+47 VTNSTHEVIDLMT

-287 KINSTVFSMTI
+287 KINTTVFSMTI

-414 PYNVA
+414 A

-475 TLKPKYN
+475 ALKPKYN

-559 ISEASIGTGALVTFL
+559 ISEASIGIGALVTFL

>member
-47 VTNSTHKVIDLMT
+47 VTESTYEVIDMMT
-60 NMLSGAS
+60 TMLSAAS

-85 IKRRNKEFGI
+85 MKRRNKEFGI
-95 YMLLGMSKRKISMIL
+95 YMLLGMSKRKISMVL

-116 IGIISLAVGLGLGVL
+116 IGIISLVVGLGLGVL

-141 NMFEADMTKYEFIF
+141 NMFEADMTKYQFIF
-155 SSQACIKTII
+155 SADSCIKTLI

-178 TVNIGKCKLIDLIQ
+178 AINVGKCKLIDLIQ
-192 TNKKSE
+192 TSRKSE
-198 KVKMKN
+198 TVKMKN
-204 PMLCT
+204 PLLCV
-209 IVFIISAI
+209 IIFILAAI

-227 GGINETIKPPEDIFK
+227 GGINETIKTPQDILK

-248 VSTFFIFWSLSGLIL
+248 ISTFFIFWSLSGLIL
-263 KIVTSM
+263 KAVMSM

-277 NTFTFRQLSS
+277 NAFTFRQVSS
-287 KINSTVFSMTI
+287 KINTTVFSMTI

-332 QLEKRV
+332 QLTISVKDD
-338 LNEDWLDQGYNEEQ
+338 DWLDQGYNEKQ
-352 IKNSKL
+352 IENSKL
-358 SIREILEKFDFNIDS
+358 GVRKTLEAFDFNIDD
-373 YLEESVEYNLYQT
+373 YFKEYVEYNSYRMDDF
-386 EELTFGDTLGDNWET
+386 TFADSLGDSLEYV
-401 IKNTYTSLIPYNV
+401 KNITTSMIPYNM
-414 PYNVA
+414 PEE
-419 DDIMTISDYNKVAK
+419 IIKLSDYNKIARI
-433 FYGNEEYTINEDEYI
+433 YNNEEYTLNEDEYMI
-448 IVADY
+448 IADY
-453 DSMIEIRNVALKDNQ
+453 DSMIAIRNVALENNQ
-468 EITVFGH
+468 ELTIFGH

-482 ECQYG
+482 ECKEG
-487 FVEMASNHINSGIII
+487 FIEMASNHINSGVII
-502 VPDDIV
+502 VPDEIV
-508 DDNYI
+508 DEQYLAF
-513 VYNSIIGNYYT
+513 NSIIGNYYT
-524 DSLDEQREIQEQ
+524 DSLEEQRDIQEQ

-542 NPISLEYNLP
+542 NPLSAEYCLP
-552 SINSKVD
+552 TVNSRSD
-559 ISEASIGTGALVTFL
+559 ISEASIGIGALVTFL

-598 TDNKERYN
+598 TDNKERYK

-612 ADEKMINKSLFRQIA
+612 ADEKMINRSLFRQIA
-627 IFFMFPLLIAIIHSI
+627 IFFIFPLLIAIIHSI
-642 FGITF
+642 FGIKF
-647 CSYIIET
+647 CSYIIST
-654 FGNEQLLP
+654 FGNEQLLN
-662 SIIMTAIFIVVFYG
+662 SIIMTAVFIVVIYG
-676 GYFLITYLSSKNIIK
+676 GYFLITYLCSKNIIK
-691 ENRNAREY
+691 EK

>member
-36 NSIESQTVLLD
+36 NSIESQTVLIE
-47 VTNSTHKVIDLMT
+47 VTESTYEVIDMMT
-60 NMLSGAS
+60 TMISAAS

-85 IKRRNKEFGI
+85 MKRRNKEFGI

-116 IGIISLAVGLGLGVL
+116 IGVISLVVGLGLGIL

-141 NMFEADMTKYEFIF
+141 NMFEADMTKYQFIF
-155 SSQACIKTII
+155 SQNACIKTLI

-178 TVNIGKCKLIDLIQ
+178 AINVGKCKLIDLIQ
-192 TNKKSE
+192 TSRKSE
-198 KVKMKN
+198 TVKMKN
-204 PMLCT
+204 PLFCV
-209 IVFIISAI
+209 IVFILAAI

-227 GGINETIKPPEDIFK
+227 AGIKESIKTPQDIIK
-242 PIVIGA
+242 PIVIGTI
-248 VSTFFIFWSLSGLIL
+248 STFLIFWSLSGLIL
-263 KIVTSM
+263 KAVMSM

-277 NTFTFRQLSS
+277 NAFTFRQVSS
-287 KINSTVFSMTI
+287 KINTTVFSMTI

-309 LSSALSLKNSMT
+309 LSSALSLKNSMA

-332 QLEKRV
+332 QLTISVKDD
-338 LNEDWLDQGYNEEQ
+338 DWLDQGYNEKQ
-352 IKNSKL
+352 IENSKL
-358 SIREILEKFDFNIDS
+358 GVRKTLEAFDFNIDN
-373 YLEESVEYNLYQT
+373 YFKEYVEYNLYT
-386 EELTFGDTLGDNWET
+386 TSSLTLGDTLGSK
-401 IKNTYTSLIPYNV
+401 INTVKMMYKSLIPYET
-414 PYNVA
+414 PEQ
-419 DDIMTISDYNKVAK
+419 IIKISDYNRIAK
-433 FYGNEEYTINEDEYI
+433 LYGNKEYTLNENEYMI
-448 IVADY
+448 IADY
-453 DSMIEIRNVALKDNQ
+453 DNMAQIRNIALKNN
-468 EITVFGH
+468 EKITVFDH
-475 TLKPKYN
+475 ELVPKFD

-487 FVEMASNHINSGIII
+487 FVEISSSHINSGIIV

-508 DDNYI
+508 EEDNI
-513 VYNSIIGNYYT
+513 AYNSIIGNYYT
-524 DSLDEQREIQEQ
+524 DDLDEQKGIQEQ
-536 IKNLVN
+536 IKNLVK
-542 NPISLEYNLP
+542 NPISAEYCLP
-552 SINSKVD
+552 TINSKSD
-559 ISEASIGTGALVTFL
+559 ISEASIGIGALVTFL

-598 TDNKERYN
+598 TDNKERYK

-627 IFFMFPLLIAIIHSI
+627 IFFMFPLLVAIIHSI
-642 FGITF
+642 FGIKF
-647 CSYIIET
+647 CSYIIST
-654 FGNEQLLP
+654 FGNEQLLN
-662 SIIMTAIFIVVFYG
+662 SIIMTAVFIVVIYG
-676 GYFLITYLSSKNIIK
+676 GYFLITYLCSKNIIK
-691 ENRNAREY
+691 EK

>member
-47 VTNSTHKVIDLMT
+47 VTNSTHEVIDLMT

-287 KINSTVFSMTI
+287 KINTTVFSMTI

-414 PYNVA
+414 A

-487 FVEMASNHINSGIII
+487 FVEMACNHMNSGIII

-559 ISEASIGTGALVTFL
+559 ISEASIGIGALVTFL

-642 FGITF
+642 FGIIF

-662 SIIMTAIFIVVFYG
+662 SIIMTAIFIVVIYG